1 MIDEGGMRLEA
12 SWYMITIFS
21 VLLIGIAFSIG
32 LYIWSREF
40 YLKHRVAIRKI
51 YYGVVVATSFFLWA
65 FNVFPDVGAKLE
77 YLIALVI
84 SVVIIDLFV
93 FQTPDITKFFSNELK
108 QESLVESINK
118 NRGTFIELSEK
129 LIKVNELMPKSDQK
143 WHLDEFEFTPEKYE
157 EFVLSYLRNFTSSF
171 QLDVYS
177 YLVESSADEIIFHN
191 NIVAAYEEIL
201 NDHNFGL
208 REVGMRKNQVI
219 KTLLEGENIEILEKD
234 SSSVLFP
241 YFGEYYN
248 LLFVVSSRK
257 GTEVTGADA
266 SLMLNMLYT
275 FDMWLLSNED
285 EFLSDDEWDVFE
297 VQEDNIVD
305 GNEE

>member
-1 MIDEGGMRLEA
+1 MEA

-93 FQTPDITKFFSNELK
+93 FQTPDITKFFTNELK

-177 YLVESSADEIIFHN
+177 YLVESSADEVLFHN
-191 NIVAAYEEIL
+191 NIVSAYEEIL
-201 NDHNFGL
+201 KDHNFGL

-257 GTEVTGADA
+257 GSEVTGADA

-275 FDMWLLSNED
+275 FDMWLLSNEED
-285 EFLSDDEWDVFE
+285 FLHDDDWD
-297 VQEDNIVD
+297 
-305 GNEE
+305 GYEEQ

>member
-1 MIDEGGMRLEA
+1 MEA

>member
-1 MIDEGGMRLEA
+1 MEA
-12 SWYMITIFS
+12 NWYMITIFS
-21 VLLIGIAFSIG
+21 VLLVGIAFSIG
-32 LYIWSREF
+32 LYIWSRDF

-51 YYGVVVATSFFLWA
+51 YYGVVVAMSFFLWA
-65 FNVFPDVGAKLE
+65 FNVFPNVGAKLE

-93 FQTPDITKFFSNELK
+93 FQTPDITKFMSNELK
-108 QESLVESINK
+108 QESLVETINK

-129 LIKVNELMPKSDQK
+129 LIKVNELMPKSEQQ

-157 EFVLSYLRNFTSSF
+157 EFVLTYLRNFTSAF

-177 YLVESSADEIIFHN
+177 YMVESSPDEQIFQR
-191 NIVAAYEEIL
+191 NIASAYEVIRK
-201 NDHNFGL
+201 DHEFTL
-208 REVGMRKNQVI
+208 RGVGMRTKQVI
-219 KTLLEGENIEILEKD
+219 KKLLDGENIEILEKEC
-234 SSSVLFP
+234 SSVLFP

-257 GTEVTGADA
+257 GSDVTGADA

-275 FDMWLLSNED
+275 FDMWLLSQED
-285 EFLSDDEWDVFE
+285 EFLLDYDEDDNEWESSDTTEHNVK
-297 VQEDNIVD
+297 D
-305 GNEE
+305 GNED

>member
-1 MIDEGGMRLEA
+1 MRLEA

-177 YLVESSADEIIFHN
+177 YLVESSADEVVFHN
-191 NIVAAYEEIL
+191 NIVSAYEEIL
-201 NDHNFGL
+201 KDHNFGL

-234 SSSVLFP
+234 CSSVLFP

-257 GTEVTGADA
+257 GSEVTGADA

-285 EFLSDDEWDVFE
+285 EFLSDDEWDGYE
-297 VQEDNIVD
+297 EQEDNIED
-305 GNEE
+305 RNEE

>member
-1 MIDEGGMRLEA
+1 MEDVGGMGLEA
-12 SWYMITIFS
+12 NWYMITIFS
-21 VLLIGIAFSIG
+21 VLLVWIAFSIG
-32 LYIWSREF
+32 LYIWSREY

-51 YYGVVVATSFFLWA
+51 YYGVVVATSFFLWV
-65 FNVFPDVGAKLE
+65 FNVFPNVGAKLE

-84 SVVIIDLFV
+84 SVVVIDLVV
-93 FQTPDITKFFSNELK
+93 FQTPDITKFMSNELK

-129 LIKVNELMPKSDQK
+129 LIKVNEMMPKSEQK
-143 WHLDEFEFTPEKYE
+143 WHLEEFEFTPEKYE

-177 YLVESSADEIIFHN
+177 YMVNSSPDEHIFQGN
-191 NIVAAYEEIL
+191 VTSAYEEIRK
-201 NDHNFGL
+201 DHDFTL
-208 REVGMRKNQVI
+208 RGVGMRKDQVI
-219 KTLLEGENIEILEKD
+219 KTLLEGENIEILEKEC
-234 SSSVLFP
+234 SSVLFP

-257 GTEVTGADA
+257 GSEVTGADA

-275 FDMWLLSNED
+275 FDMWLLSKED
-285 EFLSDDEWDVFE
+285 EFLSNDEE
-297 VQEDNIVD
+297 PEHTEED

>member
-1 MIDEGGMRLEA
+1 MTDEGGMRVEA
-12 SWYMITIFS
+12 NWYMITIFS
-21 VLLIGIAFSIG
+21 ILLIGIAFSIG

-77 YLIALVI
+77 YLISLVI

-93 FQTPDITKFFSNELK
+93 FQTPDITRFFSNELK

-157 EFVLSYLRNFTSSF
+157 EFVLAYLRNFTSSF

-177 YLVESSADEIIFHN
+177 YLVESSADEEIFHN
-191 NIVAAYEEIL
+191 NIVSAYEEIL
-201 NDHNFGL
+201 KDHNFGL

-234 SSSVLFP
+234 CSSVLFP

-257 GTEVTGADA
+257 GSEVTGADA

-285 EFLSDDEWDVFE
+285 EFLSDDEWDGYE
-297 VQEDNIVD
+297 QHEDNIVD

>member
-1 MIDEGGMRLEA
+1 MEA

-177 YLVESSADEIIFHN
+177 YLVESSADEVVFHN
-191 NIVAAYEEIL
+191 NIVSAYEEIL
-201 NDHNFGL
+201 KDHNFGL

-234 SSSVLFP
+234 CSSVLFP

-257 GTEVTGADA
+257 GSEVTGADA

-285 EFLSDDEWDVFE
+285 EFLSDDEWDGYE
-297 VQEDNIVD
+297 EQEDNIED
-305 GNEE
+305 RNEE

>member
-1 MIDEGGMRLEA
+1 MRLEA

-93 FQTPDITKFFSNELK
+93 FQTPDITKFFTNELK

-177 YLVESSADEIIFHN
+177 YLVESSADEVLFHN
-191 NIVAAYEEIL
+191 NIVSAYEEIL
-201 NDHNFGL
+201 KDHNFGL

-257 GTEVTGADA
+257 GSEVTGADA

-275 FDMWLLSNED
+275 FDMWLLSNEED
-285 EFLSDDEWDVFE
+285 FLHDDDWD
-297 VQEDNIVD
+297 
-305 GNEE
+305 GYEEQ